1 MTGERSLMLLVLEM
15 GGMQDLFVISVESL
29 TGTVCPVLQPS
40 VAVCEG
46 SHHVKTD
53 GKDIR

>member
-1 MTGERSLMLLVLEM
+1 MLLVLEM